1 MIVLTGVGVLFGS
14 ACSTKRSL
22 VHERRVMVH
31 GYEMKDSVFIGSMEA
46 VRDSVVERTTVTV
59 QLGAVGDTLFRSVVT
74 DRTRAS
80 DRSRHNML
88 KSRSLVKTDTVFV
101 EKKDSVLI
109 KNGNQGRG
117 SPLLLNLKW
126 IFFVI
131 IGLVALGVVLRI
143 RT

>member
-1 MIVLTGVGVLFGS
+1 M
-14 ACSTKRSL
+14 
-22 VHERRVMVH
+22 HERRVIVH

-80 DRSRHNML
+80 DRSRHNVV
-88 KSRSLVKTDTVFV
+88 KTSELVKTDTVFV

>member
-1 MIVLTGVGVLFGS
+1 MIVLTGASVLFGS
-14 ACSTKRSL
+14 GCRSSRM

-31 GYEMKDSVFIGSMEA
+31 GYEMKDSVFIGTMEA
-46 VRDSVVERTTVTV
+46 ARDSVVERTTVTV
-59 QLGAVGDTLFRSVVT
+59 QLGVAGDTLFRSVVT

-80 DRSRHNML
+80 DKSHHNVV
-88 KSRSLVKTDTVFV
+88 KSRAFVNTDRVFV
-101 EKKDSVLI
+101 ERRDSVLI

>member
-1 MIVLTGVGVLFGS
+1 MIVLTGASVLFGS
-14 ACSTKRSL
+14 GCSTKRSL

>member
-1 MIVLTGVGVLFGS
+1 
-14 ACSTKRSL
+14 
-22 VHERRVMVH
+22 MVH
-31 GYEMKDSVFIGSMEA
+31 GYEMKDSVFIGTMEA

-59 QLGAVGDTLFRSVVT
+59 QLGAAGDTLFRSVVT

-88 KSRSLVKTDTVFV
+88 KSRAFVKTDTVFV
-101 EKKDSVLI
+101 ERRDSVLI

-131 IGLVALGVVLRI
+131 IGLIALVILCRAK
-143 RT
+143 RP

>member
-1 MIVLTGVGVLFGS
+1 M
-14 ACSTKRSL
+14 

-117 SPLLLNLKW
+117 SPVVMALKW
-126 IFFVI
+126 ICAI
-131 IGLVALGVVLRI
+131 IIALIGLCILCRAKPCR
-143 RT
+143 

>member
-22 VHERRVMVH
+22 VHESRVMVH

>member
-1 MIVLTGVGVLFGS
+1 
-14 ACSTKRSL
+14 
-22 VHERRVMVH
+22 MVH

>member
-1 MIVLTGVGVLFGS
+1 M
-14 ACSTKRSL
+14 
-22 VHERRVMVH
+22 HERRVMVH

-59 QLGAVGDTLFRSVVT
+59 QLGAAGDTLFRSVVT

-109 KNGNQGRG
+109 KNGKEARA
-117 SPLLLNLKW
+117 SPVVMALKW
-126 IFFVI
+126 ICAI
-131 IGLVALGVVLRI
+131 IIALIGLCILCRAK
-143 RT
+143 

>member
-1 MIVLTGVGVLFGS
+1 M
-14 ACSTKRSL
+14 
-22 VHERRVMVH
+22 HERRDRVVT
-31 GYEMKDSVFIGSMEA
+31 YREADSVFIGSMNA

-88 KSRSLVKTDTVFV
+88 ESRSLVKTDTVFV

-117 SPLLLNLKW
+117 SPVVMALKW
-126 IFFVI
+126 ICAI
-131 IGLVALGVVLRI
+131 IIALIGLPLYGKDANGKSQRPMTS
-143 RT
+143 RGFW

>member
-1 MIVLTGVGVLFGS
+1 MVTKSDVSRLTAEVR
-14 ACSTKRSL
+14 A
-22 VHERRVMVH
+22 
-31 GYEMKDSVFIGSMEA
+31 DSVFIGSMEA

>member
-1 MIVLTGVGVLFGS
+1 
-14 ACSTKRSL
+14 
-22 VHERRVMVH
+22 MVH

-109 KNGNQGRG
+109 KNGNQGRA
-117 SPLLLNLKW
+117 SPVVMALKW
-126 IFFVI
+126 ICAI
-131 IGLVALGVVLRI
+131 IIALIGLCILCRAK
-143 RT
+143 

>member
-1 MIVLTGVGVLFGS
+1 M
-14 ACSTKRSL
+14 
-22 VHERRVMVH
+22 HERHDRVVT
-31 GYEMKDSVFIGSMEA
+31 YREADSVFIGSMEA

-101 EKKDSVLI
+101 EKKDSVKTTNFSNPTNRASPVIAVLRWVFWVILGLI
-109 KNGNQGRG
+109 
-117 SPLLLNLKW
+117 
-126 IFFVI
+126 
-131 IGLVALGVVLRI
+131 ALGILCRAK
-143 RT
+143 RP

>member
-1 MIVLTGVGVLFGS
+1 
-14 ACSTKRSL
+14 
-22 VHERRVMVH
+22 MVH

-101 EKKDSVLI
+101 EKKDSVKTTNFSNPTNRASPVIAVLQWVFWVILGLI
-109 KNGNQGRG
+109 
-117 SPLLLNLKW
+117 
-126 IFFVI
+126 
-131 IGLVALGVVLRI
+131 ALGILCRAKPC
-143 RT
+143 R